1 MAGDDEDELLR
12 AVALSNAAS
21 ILKARQRAEE
31 ELLGARDALERKTE
45 ELALSL
51 SMLKATLDSTTDG
64 IMVTDAHF
72 NITGHNQKFLQM
84 WQLTD
89 GALQSLDHGGH
100 VDLTAARFADPAAF
114 KARVLAIQRE
124 SPPTTFD
131 LLQPTDGR
139 IIERQSRPQLVDG
152 QVKGRVWT
160 FRDITEQRRAE
171 EALRDESRVL
181 ELLSRI
187 GLNLVATLDLKAVVQ
202 AVTDAC
208 TQISGAQFGA
218 FFYRV
223 SDETGDSLQL
233 STLSGASREAFAH
246 FGQPRATGVFGPTL
260 RGEPP
265 VRSDDILRDPRY
277 GQFGPH
283 HGLPPGHLPVRS
295 YLAVPVVARS
305 GDVIGGLFFGHP
317 EPGVFTQRSQNIITG
332 IATQA
337 AVAIDNARLYEAA
350 QRGAEERE
358 RLLESERSARDLA
371 ERMSALKDDF
381 LATLSHELRTPLSA
395 IMGWIHILRR
405 GVKNPDD
412 VQKGLDTIERNSR
425 AQVQLIDDL
434 LDMNRIASGKVRLD
448 IQPVEPIQFIDA
460 ALETVRPAAEGKG
473 VRIERLLDPSVGP
486 IPGDPGRLQQVM
498 TNLLSNSI
506 KFTPRGGKVQ
516 VLLERV
522 GSQLEITVVDTG
534 IGIQSAFV
542 DHVFERFRQ
551 ADASS
556 TRKYGGLGLG
566 LSIVK
571 SLVELHGGTVRAASD
586 GEGLGARFS
595 VHLPVPLARSYGAGY
610 GQRHPGDRGQLAAPF
625 HPPDLSGLT
634 VLVVDDDPDGRELAR
649 RLLSECAAK
658 VLVAGSAAEAL
669 ALLESNR
676 PDVLVSDIG
685 MPEVDG
691 FELLRRLRAM
701 DQERGGRL
709 PAIALTALARS
720 QDRTRA
726 LHAGFVAHLSK
737 PVEPPELLATVASAA
752 GRTF

>member
-1 MAGDDEDELLR
+1 MAGDDEDEDESLK

-21 ILKARQRAEE
+21 ILKARQRTEDD
-31 ELLGARDALERKTE
+31 LLRARDALERKTE

-64 IMVTDAHF
+64 ILVTDAHF
-72 NITGHNQKFLQM
+72 RITSYNQKFVQM
-84 WQLTD
+84 WQLPP
-89 GALQSLDHGGH
+89 GALESLDHRSH
-100 VDLTAARFADPAAF
+100 IRLTAPRFADPAAF
-114 KARVLAIQRE
+114 EARVLDIYRE
-124 SPPTTFD
+124 APSTTFD
-131 LLQPTDGR
+131 LLQPKDGR
-139 IIERQSRPQLVDG
+139 VIERQSRPQLVDG

-160 FRDITEQRRAE
+160 FRDITEQRRTE
-171 EALRDESRVL
+171 EALRDESHVL

-202 AVTDAC
+202 AVTDAS
-208 TQISGAQFGA
+208 TQITGAQFGA
-218 FFYRV
+218 FFRRV
-223 SDETGDSLQL
+223 SDETGESLQL
-233 STLSGASREAFAH
+233 SALTGASREVFEH

-265 VRSDDILRDPRY
+265 VRSDDILNDPRY
-277 GQFGPH
+277 GHFAPH

-317 EPGVFTQRSQNIITG
+317 EPGVFTQRSENIITG
-332 IATQA
+332 IAAQA

-358 RLLESERSARDLA
+358 RLLASERAARDLA

-405 GVKNPDD
+405 GAKNPDD

-448 IQPVEPIQFIDA
+448 TQPVEPIQFIDA

-473 VRIERLLDPSVGP
+473 VLIERLLDPAVGS
-486 IPGDPGRLQQVM
+486 IQGDPGRLQQVM

-516 VLLERV
+516 VLLERA
-522 GSQLEITVVDTG
+522 GSHVAITVADTG

-542 DHVFERFRQ
+542 EHVFERFRQ
-551 ADASS
+551 ADAST
-556 TRKYGGLGLG
+556 TRQHGGLGLG

-586 GEGLGARFS
+586 GEGQGARFS
-595 VHLPVPLARSYGAGY
+595 VRLPVPLVKSFGY
-610 GQRHPGDRGQLAAPF
+610 PQRQPGDSNPPAAPF
-625 HPPDLSGLT
+625 KPPDLSGLT
-634 VLVVDDDPDGRELAR
+634 VLLVDDDRDGRELACH
-649 RLLSECAAK
+649 LLSECAAR

-669 ALLESNR
+669 ALFESNR

-685 MPEVDG
+685 MPGMDG

-701 DQERGGRL
+701 GQERGGRL

-720 QDRTRA
+720 EDRTRA

-752 GRTF
+752 GRAL

>member
-1 MAGDDEDELLR
+1 MAGDDEDKSLK
-12 AVALSNAAS
+12 AVALSNAAT

-31 ELLGARDALERKTE
+31 ELLRARDALERKTE

-51 SMLKATLDSTTDG
+51 SMMKATLDSTNDG
-64 IMVTDAHF
+64 ILVTDALF
-72 NITGHNQKFLQM
+72 NITGYNEKFVQM
-84 WQLTD
+84 WQLQADT
-89 GALQSLDHGGH
+89 LQSFDHRIL
-100 VDLTAARFADPAAF
+100 VDQIAARFADPVAF
-114 KARVLAIQRE
+114 KARVLDIYRE

-131 LLQPTDGR
+131 LLQPVDGR
-139 IIERQSRPQLVDG
+139 VIERQSRPQLVDG
-152 QVKGRVWT
+152 QLKGRVWT
-160 FRDITEQRRAE
+160 FRDISEQRRTE

-187 GLNLVATLDLKAVVQ
+187 GLNLVATLDLKGVVQ

-233 STLSGASREAFAH
+233 STLTGASREAFEH

-265 VRSDDILRDPRY
+265 VRSDDILQDPRY

-283 HGLPPGHLPVRS
+283 HGLPSGHLPVRS

-305 GDVIGGLFFGHP
+305 GEVIGGLFFGDP
-317 EPGVFTQRSQNIITG
+317 EPGIFSERSQNIITG
-332 IATQA
+332 IAAQA

-350 QRGAEERE
+350 RHGAEERE

-405 GVKNPDD
+405 GGKNPED
-412 VQKGLDTIERNSR
+412 VKKGLDTIERNSR

-522 GSQLEITVVDTG
+522 GSHVAITVADTG

-586 GEGLGARFS
+586 GEGRGARFT
-595 VHLPVPLARSYGAGY
+595 VHLPVPMLRSASTA
-610 GQRHPGDRGQLAAPF
+610 QRRPGDPDQPAAPF

-649 RLLSECAAK
+649 RLLSECAAQ

-669 ALLESNR
+669 ALFESNR

-685 MPEVDG
+685 MPDIDG
-691 FELLRRLRAM
+691 FELLRRVRAM
-701 DQERGGRL
+701 GQERGGRL